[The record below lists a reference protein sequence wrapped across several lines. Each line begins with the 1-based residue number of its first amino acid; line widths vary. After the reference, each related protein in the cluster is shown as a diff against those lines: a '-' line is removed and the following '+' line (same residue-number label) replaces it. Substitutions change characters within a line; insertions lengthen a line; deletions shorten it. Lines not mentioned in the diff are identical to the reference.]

1 MSLILQRL
9 IEEYFCTI
17 PVITAGG
24 GQFANRPRSAGIP
37 AAWILKQEK
46 NGLRDRLN
54 IRACDPDIPG
64 RFR

>member
-24 GQFANRPRSAGIP
+24 GQFVNRPRSAG
-37 AAWILKQEK
+37 
-46 NGLRDRLN
+46 NSSRLDFEA
-54 IRACDPDIPG
+54 RKK
-64 RFR
+64 RS